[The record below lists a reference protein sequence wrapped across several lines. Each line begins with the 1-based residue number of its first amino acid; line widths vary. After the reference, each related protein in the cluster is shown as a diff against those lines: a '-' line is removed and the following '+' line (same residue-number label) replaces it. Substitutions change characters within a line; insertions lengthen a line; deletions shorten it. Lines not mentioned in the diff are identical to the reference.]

1 MRRRRPLLEGSFE
14 DLRAVDFALRVWR
27 DAELW
32 VRLEHVSSGQLGAE
46 AEETALQPRPPS
58 RSSSYSVASRTGLSA
73 RGAARLP
80 TPEVCCDTR
89 LTVPST
95 HRMLVVSTP
104 QPASIPSS
112 EAGSELAG
120 SDDVECAASSGQS
133 SERKPLTPSHRGKRS
148 SVISR
153 TTNKLSKAANMSFL
167 RSAPRI
173 RASSSLPD
181 DGPHQ
186 VEPRKVRCASAC
198 RCYRAFCQSV
208 CFWRTF
214 PWVLAYSLAAF
225 CHLQTLFVT
234 MRVFAEFE
242 DPIAMGVVWLQAI
255 GISLAIGWLLQD
267 PVIIFV
273 RNNLSCTKAIIRS
286 KKYQVIEKYVVQ
298 PFRLAVNQSVN
309 YLIHLCG
316 G

>member
-1 MRRRRPLLEGSFE
+1 
-14 DLRAVDFALRVWR
+14 
-27 DAELW
+27 
-32 VRLEHVSSGQLGAE
+32 
-46 AEETALQPRPPS
+46 
-58 RSSSYSVASRTGLSA
+58 
-73 RGAARLP
+73 
-80 TPEVCCDTR
+80 
-89 LTVPST
+89 
-95 HRMLVVSTP
+95 
-104 QPASIPSS
+104 
-112 EAGSELAG
+112 
-120 SDDVECAASSGQS
+120 
-133 SERKPLTPSHRGKRS
+133 
-148 SVISR
+148 
-153 TTNKLSKAANMSFL
+153 
-167 RSAPRI
+167 
-173 RASSSLPD
+173 
-181 DGPHQ
+181 
-186 VEPRKVRCASAC
+186 
-198 RCYRAFCQSV
+198 
-208 CFWRTF
+208 
-214 PWVLAYSLAAF
+214 VLAYSLAAF